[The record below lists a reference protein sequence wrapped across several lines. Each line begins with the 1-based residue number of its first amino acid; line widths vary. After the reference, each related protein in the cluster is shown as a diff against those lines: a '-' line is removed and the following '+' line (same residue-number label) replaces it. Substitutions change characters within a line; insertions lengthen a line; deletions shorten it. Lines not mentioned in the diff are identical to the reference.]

1 LAEEGDR
8 NLVFSYLEDRF
19 GIPGKLFEGYL
30 LFKRKT
36 GWSLL
41 KNSRFMTQAAQ
52 LKVAVTGL
60 RAFQRINAFI
70 KPTTR
75 FIQLFGHLAT
85 KARMDIDA
93 GQLAR
98 LSAGD
103 RLPVD
108 LGIGN
113 GYVILFIN
121 GQSLG
126 LGLLIDGKLHS
137 QIPRKEL
144 NFLSP

>member
-1 LAEEGDR
+1 
-8 NLVFSYLEDRF
+8 
-19 GIPGKLFEGYL
+19 
-30 LFKRKT
+30 
-36 GWSLL
+36 
-41 KNSRFMTQAAQ
+41 MTQAAQ
-52 LKVAVTGL
+52 LKVSITGL

-85 KARMDIDA
+85 KSRMDIDTE
-93 GQLAR
+93 QLAR

-108 LGIGN
+108 LGIDD
-113 GYVILFIN
+113 GYVILFMN
-121 GQSLG
+121 EQPLG